1 MPGDEPRDRILTR
14 ARVVLAMGGRPT
26 VTDFATAAGLSRASF
41 YRAFKSRDALIE
53 ALNRTPEPG
62 ARDRI
67 LAAAFRMVG
76 EHGLSTLSMD
86 ELAGKAGVSRAS
98 LYRLFP
104 GKGALFTALVRAY
117 SPLEPVIGVLAAMP
131 DEPPDAVMPQVAR
144 AVYRTV
150 YAGGENRTGL
160 LRALF
165 FEVSSL
171 APDTEDAAREVIAGL
186 VGPLVMYL
194 TGQMSAGRLRRM
206 HPLLALQAFV
216 GPIFF
221 HLMTR
226 PAAERVLGIEIGGEE
241 AVIELAQAWLRAMT
255 PEENR

>member
-1 MPGDEPRDRILTR
+1 
-14 ARVVLAMGGRPT
+14 VVLAMGGKPT
-26 VTDFATAAGLSRASF
+26 ITDFATAAGLSRASF
-41 YRAFKSRDALIE
+41 YRMFKSRQALLE
-53 ALNRTPEPG
+53 ALHRTPEPG

-76 EHGLSTLSMD
+76 ERGLSSLSMD

-104 GKGALFTALVRAY
+104 GKGALFTALVRAF
-117 SPLEPVIGVLAAMP
+117 SPLEPVTRVLTAMR
-131 DEPPDAVMPQVAR
+131 DQPPEVVMPEVGR

-150 YAGGENRTGL
+150 YVGGENRTGL

-171 APDTEDAAREVIAGL
+171 APDTEDAAREVISAL
-186 VGPLVMYL
+186 VGSLVMYL
-194 TGQMSAGRLRRM
+194 TSQMASGRLRRM
-206 HPLLALQAFV
+206 HPLLALQSFV

-226 PAAERVLGIEIGGEE
+226 PAAERVLGIEIDGEG
-241 AVIELAQAWLRAMT
+241 AVTELAETWLRAMVT
-255 PEENR
+255 EEERNE

>member
-1 MPGDEPRDRILTR
+1 
-14 ARVVLAMGGRPT
+14 MGGKPT
-26 VTDFATAAGLSRASF
+26 ITDFATAAGMSRASF
-41 YRAFKSRDALIE
+41 YRMFKSRRALLE
-53 ALNRTPEPG
+53 ALHRTPEPD

-67 LAAAFRMVG
+67 LAAAFRTVG
-76 EHGLSTLSMD
+76 ERGLTALSMD

-104 GKGALFTALVRAY
+104 GKGALFTALVLAY
-117 SPLEPVIGVLAAMP
+117 SPLEPVTRVLTAIR
-131 DEPPDAVMPQVAR
+131 DQPPDVVMPEVAR
-144 AVYRTV
+144 TFYRTV

-171 APDTEDAAREVIAGL
+171 APDTEEAAREVIAALMGS
-186 VGPLVMYL
+186 LVMYV
-194 TGQMSAGRLRRM
+194 TGQMSSGRLRRM
-206 HPLLALQAFV
+206 HPLLSLQSFV

-226 PAAERVLGIEIGGEE
+226 PVAERVLGIEIGGED
-241 AVIELAQAWLRAMT
+241 AVAELSEAWLRAMQ
-255 PEENR
+255 PEETR

>member
-1 MPGDEPRDRILTR
+1 MPSPEARDRVLNR
-14 ARVVLAMGGRPT
+14 ARVVLAMGGKPT
-26 VTDFATAAGLSRASF
+26 ITDFALAAGVSRASF
-41 YRAFKSRDALIE
+41 YRMFKSRRALLE
-53 ALNRTPEPG
+53 ALHRAPEPD

-76 EHGLSTLSMD
+76 EHGLSSLSMD
-86 ELAGKAGVSRAS
+86 ELAGNAGVSRAS

-117 SPLEPVIGVLAAMP
+117 SPLEPVTAVLTAMR
-131 DEPPDAVMPQVAR
+131 DQPPEVVMPEVAR
-144 AVYRTV
+144 AVYRGV

-171 APDTEDAAREVIAGL
+171 APDTEEAVREVIAAL
-186 VGPLVMYL
+186 VGSLVMYL
-194 TGQMSAGRLRRM
+194 TTQMSSGRLRRM
-206 HPLLALQAFV
+206 HPLLALQSFV

-226 PAAERVLGIEIGGEE
+226 PAAERVLGLEIGGEE
-241 AVIELAQAWLRAMT
+241 AVTELSKAWLRAMQ
-255 PEENR
+255 PEETR